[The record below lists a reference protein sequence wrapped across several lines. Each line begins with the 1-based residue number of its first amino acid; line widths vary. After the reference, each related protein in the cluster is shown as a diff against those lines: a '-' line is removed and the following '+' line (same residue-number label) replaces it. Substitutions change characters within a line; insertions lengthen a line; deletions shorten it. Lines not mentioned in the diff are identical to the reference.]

1 MISFSLTKP
10 RSPGIPGFC
19 TEVWLPFLFHR
30 QLLHGLAAT
39 AGIPLRAEQRSN
51 AFRGRVEKSVSLR
64 YGESGQI
71 KLDRKF
77 RRSGISHRLPRTG
90 SHPFVL
96 RIVAVGSVFVRPSF
110 ESVTRLRNA
119 RAASCRAD
127 VDEAGRIRIR
137 VGRKGPIQLLLGNRH
152 AAALFQKMAHCC
164 IMSQTPTRKAQAFFV
179 CIAVHAG
186 STQSWVPTRTRTD
199 RKRISCALRS
209 KVG

>member
-10 RSPGIPGFC
+10 RSPGIPGFY

-96 RIVAVGSVFVRPSF
+96 RIVAVGSVSF
-110 ESVTRLRNA
+110 RSLQIRQLANQAHAQLHAERTWTRRAGCDSERCGYDHIDCCWEIGMLRHFSKNGTLPHHESD
-119 RAASCRAD
+119 SC
-127 VDEAGRIRIR
+127 
-137 VGRKGPIQLLLGNRH
+137 
-152 AAALFQKMAHCC
+152 
-164 IMSQTPTRKAQAFFV
+164 RKAQAFFLCFTIYV
-179 CIAVHAG
+179 G
-186 STQSWVPTRTRTD
+186 SFSHGYQQ
-199 RKRISCALRS
+199 
-209 KVG
+209 G